1 MYAADV
7 VGARAA
13 GVHALLLDPHGDW
26 GDVDCAVARDVPA
39 LANRLIAARLP
50 S

>member
-1 MYAADV
+1 MYAADI

-26 GDVDCAVARDVPA
+26 GEVDCPVARDVPEVA
-39 LANRLIAARLP
+39 ERLLSVR
-50 S
+50 